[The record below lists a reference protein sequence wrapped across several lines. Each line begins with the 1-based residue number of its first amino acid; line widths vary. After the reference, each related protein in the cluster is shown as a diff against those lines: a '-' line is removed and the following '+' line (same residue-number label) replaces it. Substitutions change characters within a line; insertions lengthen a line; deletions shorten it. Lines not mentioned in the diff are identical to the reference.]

1 MDQVAYLH
9 TLLLKISNKM
19 EDSKTAAG
27 RAMSSSI
34 REVIYKEQYEAWV
47 IEKKNA
53 ETKKKGVEEHE
64 WR

>member
-1 MDQVAYLH
+1 
-9 TLLLKISNKM
+9 M